1 MDVKCVVAAH
11 NAAGEPDFYF
21 CKVRCTDP
29 DYNDGGHYEEAI
41 NAATAEG
48 YEGPFVVFDE
58 NDGPAWLF
66 ERFVWSSATVVE

>member
-1 MDVKCVVAAH
+1 MDIKCVVAAH

-29 DYNDGGHYEEAI
+29 DYNDGGHYEDAI

-48 YEGPFVVFDE
+48 YEAPFVVFD
-58 NDGPAWLF
+58 
-66 ERFVWSSATVVE
+66 